1 MRVLAGGGALCPA
14 RQAGLRDHRQEEQ
27 GGGGGDREAA
37 RPAQVIVDHSSS
49 PPVGCDMHER
59 RKKLQNNILSLIN
72 I

>member
-1 MRVLAGGGALCPA
+1 MRVLACGGALCPA

-37 RPAQVIVDHSSS
+37 RPAQVIVAHSS

-59 RKKLQNNILSLIN
+59 RKKLQYNILSFIN